1 MRTKQSKANR
11 EARAAGKAR
20 QVRSSALGK
29 LLIMLAVVAAIVFG
43 VAIFFKVNTIEVQGN
58 SVYSA
63 DQIIEASQIQQ
74 GDNLLTVNKALAVG
88 NIKAALP
95 YVEDVS
101 IARSLP
107 DGIIIQVRESVISF
121 AVMTD
126 TNACW
131 LIGPGGKALE
141 RIEPAAFNEN
151 PHINGLLISSPTA
164 GDSVSSPT
172 PTALAAALDVMKEL
186 DGTGLLEHI
195 RVIDVEKEYDMTLWY
210 DDRYEIKLGGTDEM
224 AYKIRYLCSILDQL
238 SEFQAGTI
246 DLTQATQKR
255 ATFQPAA
262 CTEGMQTIKS
272 AFFAEFFRIFY

>member
-29 LLIMLAVVAAIVFG
+29 LIIMLAVVAAIVFG
-43 VAIFFKVNTIEVQGN
+43 VAIFFKVNTIEIQGN
-58 SVYSA
+58 TVYSA

-107 DGIIIQVRESVISF
+107 DGIIIQVRESTIS
-121 AVMTD
+121 
-126 TNACW
+126 CW
-131 LIGPGGKALE
+131 LVGPSGKALE

-151 PHINGLLISSPTA
+151 PHINGLLISTPTEGEA
-164 GDSVSSPT
+164 VSSPT

-195 RVIDVEKEYDMTLWY
+195 RVIDVEKEYDMSIWY
-210 DDRYEIKLGGTDEM
+210 DERYEIKLGGTDEL

-246 DLTQATQKR
+246 DLTQAAQKR

-262 CTEGMQTIKS
+262 
-272 AFFAEFFRIFY
+272 

>member
-1 MRTKQSKANR
+1 MRTKQSRTNQ

-20 QVRSSALGK
+20 RVRSGALGK
-29 LLIMLAVVAAIVFG
+29 LLIMLAIVAAVVFG
-43 VAIFFKVNTIEVQGN
+43 VAIFFKVSTIEVQGN
-58 SVYSA
+58 TVYSSE
-63 DQIIEASQIQQ
+63 QIVEASQIQP

-107 DGIIIQVRESVISF
+107 DGVIIQVRESTISF

-126 TNACW
+126 TNTCW
-131 LIGPGGKALE
+131 LIGPSGKALE
-141 RIEPAAFNEN
+141 RIEPAAFNEY
-151 PHINGLLISSPTA
+151 PHINGLLLSGPT
-164 GDSVSSPT
+164 
-172 PTALAAALDVMKEL
+172 LAAALDVLSEL

-195 RVIDVEKEYDMTLWY
+195 RALDMEKEYDITLWY
-210 DDRYEIKLGGTDEM
+210 DDRYEIKLGGTDEL

-238 SEFQAGTI
+238 SEYQAGTI
-246 DLTQATQKR
+246 DLTQAAQKK

-262 CTEGMQTIKS
+262 
-272 AFFAEFFRIFY
+272 

>member
-1 MRTKQSKANR
+1 MIR
-11 EARAAGKAR
+11 EQRKKKRRRKIGLTVVLILLMLLAIAFLIVWKVFTVENVVVEGNELY
-20 QVRSSALGK
+20 SSEQ
-29 LLIMLAVVAAIVFG
+29 IV
-43 VAIFFKVNTIEVQGN
+43 
-58 SVYSA
+58 
-63 DQIIEASQIQQ
+63 EASQIQQ

-107 DGIIIQVRESVISF
+107 DGIIIQVRESVVSF

-131 LIGPGGKALE
+131 LVGPSGKALE

-151 PHINGLLISSPTA
+151 PHINGLLISTPTEGEA
-164 GDSVSSPT
+164 VSSPT

-195 RVIDVEKEYDMTLWY
+195 RVIDVEKEYDMSIWY
-210 DDRYEIKLGGTDEM
+210 DERYEIKLGGTDEL

-246 DLTQATQKR
+246 DLTQAAQKR

-262 CTEGMQTIKS
+262 
-272 AFFAEFFRIFY
+272 

>member
-43 VAIFFKVNTIEVQGN
+43 VAIFFKVNTIEIQGN
-58 SVYSA
+58 TVYSA

-107 DGIIIQVRESVISF
+107 DGIIIQVRESVVSF

-131 LIGPGGKALE
+131 LVGPSGKALE

-151 PHINGLLISSPTA
+151 PHINGLLISTPTEGEA
-164 GDSVSSPT
+164 VSSPT
-172 PTALAAALDVMKEL
+172 PTALAAALADMAECAEGTLFL
-186 DGTGLLEHI
+186 DTAEHI
-195 RVIDVEKEYDMTLWY
+195 VL
-210 DDRYEIKLGGTDEM
+210 LQ
-224 AYKIRYLCSILDQL
+224 S
-238 SEFQAGTI
+238 AGA
-246 DLTQATQKR
+246 LL
-255 ATFQPAA
+255 PAA
-262 CTEGMQTIKS
+262 AQQPQFRPAAKLYLARLPELHAAEAVEFLQAHPGTLTLALARAALVRGDQIRPAQLLPAEDGGMKL
-272 AFFAEFFRIFY
+272 AG

>member
-74 GDNLLTVNKALAVG
+74 GDNLLT
-88 NIKAALP
+88 LP

-262 CTEGMQTIKS
+262 
-272 AFFAEFFRIFY
+272 

>member
-43 VAIFFKVNTIEVQGN
+43 VAIFFKVNTIEIQGN
-58 SVYSA
+58 TVYS
-63 DQIIEASQIQQ
+63 ASQIQQ

-107 DGIIIQVRESVISF
+107 DGIIIQVRESVVSF

-131 LIGPGGKALE
+131 LVGPSGKALE

-151 PHINGLLISSPTA
+151 PHINGLLISTPTEGEA
-164 GDSVSSPT
+164 VSSPT

-195 RVIDVEKEYDMTLWY
+195 RVIDV
-210 DDRYEIKLGGTDEM
+210 
-224 AYKIRYLCSILDQL
+224 
-238 SEFQAGTI
+238 
-246 DLTQATQKR
+246 
-255 ATFQPAA
+255 
-262 CTEGMQTIKS
+262 
-272 AFFAEFFRIFY
+272 

>member
-43 VAIFFKVNTIEVQGN
+43 VAIFFKVNTIEIQGN
-58 SVYSA
+58 TVYSA

-107 DGIIIQVRESVISF
+107 DGIIIQVRESVVSF

-131 LIGPGGKALE
+131 LVGPSGKALE

-151 PHINGLLISSPTA
+151 PHINGLLIS
-164 GDSVSSPT
+164 
-172 PTALAAALDVMKEL
+172 TALAAALDVMKEL

-195 RVIDVEKEYDMTLWY
+195 RVIDVEKEYDMSIWY
-210 DDRYEIKLGGTDEM
+210 DERYEIKLGGTDEL

-246 DLTQATQKR
+246 DLTQAAQKR

-262 CTEGMQTIKS
+262 
-272 AFFAEFFRIFY
+272 

>member
-43 VAIFFKVNTIEVQGN
+43 VAIFFKVNTIEIQGN
-58 SVYSA
+58 TVYSA

-107 DGIIIQVRESVISF
+107 DGIIIQVRESVVSF

-131 LIGPGGKALE
+131 LSSAQAARRLSALSLPHSMKTRTSTACSFPRPRRGKPSLPQ
-141 RIEPAAFNEN
+141 RPQRW
-151 PHINGLLISSPTA
+151 PPRWTS
-164 GDSVSSPT
+164 
-172 PTALAAALDVMKEL
+172 
-186 DGTGLLEHI
+186 
-195 RVIDVEKEYDMTLWY
+195 
-210 DDRYEIKLGGTDEM
+210 
-224 AYKIRYLCSILDQL
+224 
-238 SEFQAGTI
+238 
-246 DLTQATQKR
+246 
-255 ATFQPAA
+255 
-262 CTEGMQTIKS
+262 
-272 AFFAEFFRIFY
+272 

>member
-1 MRTKQSKANR
+1 MRTKQSRTNQ

-20 QVRSSALGK
+20 RVRSGALGK
-29 LLIMLAVVAAIVFG
+29 LLIMLAIVAAVVFG
-43 VAIFFKVNTIEVQGN
+43 VAIFFKVSTIEVQGN
-58 SVYSA
+58 TVYSSE
-63 DQIIEASQIQQ
+63 QIVEASQIQP

-131 LIGPGGKALE
+131 LVGPSGKALE

-164 GDSVSSPT
+164 GDPVASPT
-172 PTALAAALDVMKEL
+172 PTALAAALDVLSEL

-195 RVIDVEKEYDMTLWY
+195 RALDMEKEYDITLWY
-210 DDRYEIKLGGTDEM
+210 DDRYEIKLGGTDEL

-238 SEFQAGTI
+238 SEYQAGTI
-246 DLTQATQKR
+246 DLTQAAQKK

-262 CTEGMQTIKS
+262 
-272 AFFAEFFRIFY
+272 

>member
-29 LLIMLAVVAAIVFG
+29 LIIMLAVVAAIVF
-43 VAIFFKVNTIEVQGN
+43 KVNTIEIQGN
-58 SVYSA
+58 TVYSA

-107 DGIIIQVRESVISF
+107 DGIIIQVRESVVSF

-131 LIGPGGKALE
+131 LVGPSGKALE

-151 PHINGLLISSPTA
+151 PHINGLLISTPTEGEA
-164 GDSVSSPT
+164 VSSPT

-195 RVIDVEKEYDMTLWY
+195 RVIDVEKEYDMSIWY
-210 DDRYEIKLGGTDEM
+210 DERYEIKLGGTDEL

-246 DLTQATQKR
+246 DLTQAAQKR

-262 CTEGMQTIKS
+262 
-272 AFFAEFFRIFY
+272 

>member
-1 MRTKQSKANR
+1 MRTKQSKANK

-20 QVRSSALGK
+20 RVHSSALGR

-43 VAIFFKVNTIEVQGN
+43 VAIFFKVNTVEVQGN

-63 DQIIEASQIQQ
+63 EQIVAASQIQT

-107 DGIIIQVRESVISF
+107 DGIIIQVRESVLSF

-131 LIGPGGKALE
+131 LVGPGGKALE

-151 PHINGLLISSPTA
+151 PHINGLLISSPTM
-164 GDSVSSPT
+164 GESVSSPA

-195 RVIDVEKEYDMTLWY
+195 RVIDVEKEYDITLQY
-210 DDRYEIKLGGTDEM
+210 DDRYEILLGGTDEM
-224 AYKIRYLCSILDQL
+224 AYKIRYLCSILEQL

-246 DLTQATQKR
+246 DLTQAAQKK

-262 CTEGMQTIKS
+262 
-272 AFFAEFFRIFY
+272 

>member
-131 LIGPGGKALE
+131 LIGPGGKAHE

-262 CTEGMQTIKS
+262 
-272 AFFAEFFRIFY
+272 